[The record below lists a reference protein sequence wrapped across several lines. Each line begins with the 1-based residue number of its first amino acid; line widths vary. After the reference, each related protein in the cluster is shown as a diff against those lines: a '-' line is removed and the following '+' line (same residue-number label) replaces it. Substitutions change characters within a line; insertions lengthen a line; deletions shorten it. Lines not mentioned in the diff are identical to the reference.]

1 MKLTMNVGGL
11 MKYFPHEEVCAMVRS
26 AGFDSADYSL
36 EFMKEPEH
44 MFGGSDYLAVAEG
57 VRKTMENCG
66 LPVTQTHAPFSFAK
80 FADPDV
86 YRDFIYPSIVRSIE
100 ISAALGADTI
110 IVHPL
115 HHMLYSGHEEEI
127 FQLNMEFYRSLI
139 PVAQSC
145 GIKIAVE
152 NMFQKDLRRG
162 IITHDTCSTIPEF
175 LRYIDTLDSP
185 WITACLDVGHVG
197 LPLQKDEP
205 WDFIRALGHERLG
218 ALHIHDNNYKNDN
231 HDLPYCGKIDWV
243 EVTKALG
250 EIDYTGDFTY
260 EVRLPGLTQFS
271 DKELAA
277 ITLDYAGR
285 IGKYLVTQV
294 DANRPVK

>member
-1 MKLTMNVGGL
+1 MKLTMNIGALV
-11 MKYFPHEEVCAMVRS
+11 KFFPLEDVCAMVRD
-26 AGFDSADYSL
+26 AGFDSIDYSL
-36 EFMKEPEH
+36 EFMKDADH
-44 MFGGSDYLAVAEG
+44 MFAGSDYLAVAEK
-57 VRKTMENCG
+57 VRKTIEG
-66 LPVTQTHAPFSFAK
+66 FDLPITQTHAPFSFGQ
-80 FADPDV
+80 FSDENV
-86 YRDFIYPSIVRSIE
+86 YRDFIYPSVVRSVE
-100 ISAALGADTI
+100 ISAALGASTV

-127 FQLNMEFYRSLI
+127 FRLNMEYYRSLI

-152 NMFQKDLRRG
+152 NMFQKDARRG

-218 ALHIHDNNYKNDN
+218 ALHIHDNNYRSDD
-231 HDLPYCGKIDWV
+231 HVLPYCGKIDWT

-250 EIDYTGDFTY
+250 EIDYAGDFTY
-260 EVRLPGLTQFS
+260 EVRLPGLYQFQN
-271 DKELAA
+271 KELAN
-277 ITLDYAGR
+277 ITLDFAGK
-285 IGKYLVTQV
+285 IGRFLVAEV
-294 DANRPVK
+294 EANRPVK